1 MKIHKIYIKKLNF
14 QLPNAPKIFTRSL
27 KPKTSVHIEMGSQQL
42 SKDMFEVEL
51 SIRLNMR
58 GNGDDAESEQDQD
71 MEIAADSAPSG
82 MVIYDL
88 HIIECGIFEFDAS
101 KPRSADK
108 LHDTL
113 IVEGGTALHAYARAD
128 IDSTLVKSGFPALSL
143 AMFDYKKV
151 LAERKINKTVRDQDI
166 VIH

>member
-58 GNGDDAESEQDQD
+58 GNGDESEPEQDI
-71 MEIAADSAPSG
+71 ELAADKASSG

-88 HIIECGIFEFDAS
+88 HIVECGIFEFDAS